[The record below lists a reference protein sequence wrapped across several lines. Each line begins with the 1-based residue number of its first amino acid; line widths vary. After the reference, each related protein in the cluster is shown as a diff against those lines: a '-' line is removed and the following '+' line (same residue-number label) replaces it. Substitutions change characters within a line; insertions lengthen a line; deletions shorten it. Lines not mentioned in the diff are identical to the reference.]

1 MILEKLKAG
10 IMNTRDVGFH
20 GITLKLRLLSETEI
34 VQCRLDTLAY
44 SVKNNLDEES
54 QATENARRQLY
65 IVLSDSEG
73 NRVSDSIDSF
83 RDLLTRGEREY
94 LIEEYLFLE
103 NECLPS
109 VPGMAQ
115 AEFDDIL
122 EQVKKSPES
131 ILSVSNTATL
141 RRLINYLENQQ

>member
-10 IMNTRDVGFH
+10 IKNSRDICFH
-20 GITLKLRLLSETEI
+20 GTSLKLRLLSEAEI
-34 VQCRLDTLAY
+34 TKCRLDTVAY
-44 SVKNNLDEES
+44 SEKNKLDEES
-54 QATENARRQLY
+54 QATENARRQLFT
-65 IVLSDSEG
+65 VLSDTEG
-73 NRVSDSIDSF
+73 NRVAESIDSF

-109 VPGMAQ
+109 VPGMER

-122 EQVKKSPES
+122 ELVKKSPES
-131 ILSVSNTATL
+131 ILSASNTATL
-141 RRLINYLENQQ
+141 RRLISYLESLR